1 MGHDDLTALVRLD
14 LENRHCNPHSLFYA
28 AWNCFPLPLAA
39 DHECSQR
46 VKVTMNELRTA
57 CPECETAMQPI
68 KLIDA
73 TTSNLSGGVGHVEL
87 AYSAPDA
94 KPSFFLG
101 RIPMLGTV
109 KGMICPE
116 CGRIVLYGEPHSS

>member
-1 MGHDDLTALVRLD
+1 
-14 LENRHCNPHSLFYA
+14 
-28 AWNCFPLPLAA
+28 
-39 DHECSQR
+39 
-46 VKVTMNELRTA
+46 
-57 CPECETAMQPI
+57 MQPI

-73 TTSNLSGGVGHVEL
+73 TSRNLSGGVGHVDV

-94 KPSFFLG
+94 KASFFSG

-116 CGRIVLYGEPHSS
+116 CGRIVLYGEPQSS